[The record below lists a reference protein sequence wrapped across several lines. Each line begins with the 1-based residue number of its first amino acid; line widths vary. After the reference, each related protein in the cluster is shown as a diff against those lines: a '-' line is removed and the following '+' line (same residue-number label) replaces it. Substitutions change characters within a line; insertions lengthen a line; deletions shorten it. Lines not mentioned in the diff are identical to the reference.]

1 MRVIYKYPLHRSPG
15 DNIVTLPCDSEV
27 LSSGYDPLGRL
38 CVWAAVNSDAKAA
51 TYEALFVVRYTG
63 HTIGGGL
70 RFLGTHHDPNE
81 NGIIVHVF
89 HFNPE

>member
-27 LSSGYDPLGRL
+27 LSSGYDNDGYLS
-38 CVWAAVNSDAKAA
+38 VWAAVNPLGKA
-51 TYEALFVVRYTG
+51 TYEALFAVRYTG
-63 HTIGGGL
+63 QPIGGGL
-70 RFLGTHHDPNE
+70 RFLGTHYDPNE
-81 NGIIVHVF
+81 NGVVVHVF